1 VKTLSTSQS
10 NAAAAGRWNFYR
22 FVKIEWPSPVGT
34 QYYTDRALTIETGNV
49 PAVIVQTWPEFS
61 RELAQSIKPGL
72 VGRSA
77 QFTLRNYETD
87 APRVEEILDYFA
99 TVQGVAV
106 TFYGVFAQDDAL
118 ASDDWIV
125 LGKYRIRDVQPT
137 TTSMT
142 ILMEDWWLQPG
153 DKLVGRLITVGD
165 FANAPDNAY
174 GEMIPWIW
182 GEVRDSPLLLVTKGA
197 RSNLS
202 ADIDE
207 DDTTIAVDDGSVF
220 TASGSVYIDNEIIT
234 YTGVSTNNLTGCT
247 RGTGGTAA
255 AAHSTGALVRQ
266 KLTNYRF
273 IAADHACH
281 AITNVRINGIVIA
294 NPTITESTLNGQ
306 PITYVDIDALPLI
319 AGYEGAAGIAD
330 MASLIAWEEGR
341 DNNVASWADAVDADD
356 DAHVSHATLNGKST
370 AQVLHVAQANDLS
383 GRAGIVQRAY
393 LIVRYQVKGVRSGSS
408 IAWPK
413 AGARIQ
419 LIDGQ
424 GKLSKDL
431 LPPPAEEVNALLD
444 TLNVNVTNT
453 LAANINDTKGL
464 SLADSKPLFL
474 PAAGSLDQR
483 HTFKLTYQSGYSEDE
498 FDLHPSGT
506 TEYESW
512 RYYKNF
518 SAGDSLGLPPPPGEV
533 VSFRPSVGAASGK
546 SIGGTVAVNK
556 LVTKILD
563 DGTLPTSMNVTK
575 ATFRVRVQNWPS
587 AGGSLNV
594 KTSIK
599 IAGSTDT
606 KTTGVGEGDEVEIV
620 HTVTGTWTKAQFLAA
635 EFKIWAEFKFAF
647 NVDFLSQANDNLRF
661 LLLDADVSILDTVAL
676 AGANTALTGSLTGSV
691 TGKLTG
697 DVEVDDIEDG
707 TGLVASAP
715 RDQRI
720 DITSRVQAEG
730 GWGYFDGTPEVKV
743 LWPNTGD
750 ATDILVYSIGFEVH
764 ERAPTA
770 TTLLEENVEG
780 LADIAGIED
789 PYASGVMTA
798 PEKVIKYLLD
808 SSANIDGETRL
819 WNIGLEHV
827 DTAGLTAALAEVTN
841 NGALTWRFDRRL
853 NRVTTCRDLLMQAI
867 RDAGL
872 RVAWDGGRFVFAPS
886 LRLTPASS
894 DTEINRDDTLWA
906 RGSNQ
911 APVMKFGSD
920 VTEVANSIGL
930 YFSRNAEGRFN
941 RLVEV
946 SEGFSQLE
954 SWGVRR
960 ETLDAEWVI
969 DTDTANNLAAH
980 LLADYAWRRTHARLE
995 VPLEFIALELGDPV
1009 RVTDEDTRLY
1019 GQAGRIVEMSMG
1031 ESRINLNIAIPD
1043 VRTRIWERAAGTTTY
1058 IDLFGGGRLVFV
1070 IGGVVAARLGMD
1082 GTLRLKGNLQINP
1095 WGSETTQS
1103 ATDSPNGEIEWGSN
1117 SIRLALPRT
1126 SDGAY
1131 VVVAELTTTQLRV
1144 ARLRTDNSMP
1154 LSVAASPDMSG
1165 NHYQWNATPTAL
1177 DISMDT
1183 LAVHMRLLRTTVGS
1197 VTSAQLQ
1204 IRRIV
1209 PNAL

>member
-1 VKTLSTSQS
+1 MKTLSTSQS
-10 NAAAAGRWNFYR
+10 NAAAAGRWNFHR

-72 VGRSA
+72 VGGSA

-174 GEMIPWIW
+174 GEMIPWVW
-182 GEVRDSPLLLVTKGA
+182 GEVADCPLLLVTKGA

-220 TASGSVYIDNEIIT
+220 TASGSVYIDNEIVT

-294 NPTITESTLNGQ
+294 NPTITETTLNGHA
-306 PITYVDIDALPLI
+306 ITYVDVAALPLI
-319 AGYEGAAGIAD
+319 SGYEGAAGLAD
-330 MASLIAWEEGR
+330 MEGLLTWAEGGA
-341 DNNVASWADAVDADD
+341 NNVTSWADAVDIGDN
-356 DAHVSHATLNGKST
+356 AHVSHATLNGLTT
-370 AQVLHVAQANDLS
+370 AQVLHVAQSNDLS
-383 GRAGIVQRAY
+383 ARTGIISKAY
-393 LIVRYQVKGVRSGSS
+393 AVVRYQVKGVRSGTS
-408 IAWPK
+408 IAWPVS
-413 AGARIQ
+413 GASIQ
-419 LIDGQ
+419 VIDGQ
-424 GKLSKDL
+424 GTLTKDL
-431 LPPPAEEVNALLD
+431 GRPTDEEVNAILD
-444 TLNVNVTNT
+444 TLDISGSIT
-453 LAANINDTKGL
+453 DGKGL
-464 SLADSKPLFL
+464 SLDDSRPLFL
-474 PAAGSLDQR
+474 PASGNLDQQR
-483 HTFKLTYQSGYSEDE
+483 DFRLTYQSGYSKDT

-506 TEYESW
+506 TDYESW
-512 RYYKNF
+512 KYYKNF
-518 SAGDSLGLPPPPGEV
+518 SAGDSLGLPPPPDEV
-533 VSFRPSVGAASGK
+533 VSFRPSVGAAGGD
-546 SIGGTVAVNK
+546 SIGETISVNK

-563 DGTLPTSMNVTK
+563 DGTLPTSMNVTSV
-575 ATFRVRVQNWPS
+575 TFRTRVQNWPS

-594 KTSIK
+594 RTSIT
-599 IAGSTDT
+599 IGGSTNT
-606 KTTGVGEGDEVEIV
+606 KTTAVAESDEVEIV
-620 HTVTGTWTKAQFLAA
+620 HTITGAWTKAKLLAA
-635 EFKIWAEFKFAF
+635 EFKVWAEFAFVF

-661 LLLDADVSILDTVAL
+661 LLLDAAVSILDTVAL
-676 AGANTALTGSLTGSV
+676 AGASTPLGGSLTGSV
-691 TGKLTG
+691 TGT
-697 DVEVDDIEDG
+697 DISDG
-707 TGLVASAP
+707 KAVVASAV

-720 DITSRVQAEG
+720 DVTSRVLAEG
-730 GWGYFDGTPEVKV
+730 CWGYFDGTPEVKV

-764 ERAPTA
+764 ERASTA
-770 TTLLEENVEG
+770 TTLLVENVEA
-780 LADIAGIED
+780 LADIDGIED
-789 PYASGVMTA
+789 PYASGVMTE
-798 PEKVIKYLLD
+798 PEKIIKYLLD
-808 SSANIDGETRL
+808 ASANIGGETRL
-819 WNIGLEHV
+819 WNIGLANV

-872 RVAWDGGRFVFAPS
+872 RVAWDGGQFVFAPS

-906 RGSNQ
+906 RGGNQ

-969 DTDTANNLAAH
+969 DTDTADNLAAH